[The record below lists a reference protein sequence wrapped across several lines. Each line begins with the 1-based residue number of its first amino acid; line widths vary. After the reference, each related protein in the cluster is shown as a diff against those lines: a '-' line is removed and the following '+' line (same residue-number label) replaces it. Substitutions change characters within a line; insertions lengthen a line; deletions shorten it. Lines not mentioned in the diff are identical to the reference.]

1 MSNIKQPKAEPKTE
15 PKAEMK
21 KPAFT
26 QSFYVGP
33 SVKGVISTHSI
44 FKNGI
49 PVEIVEE
56 LKKKSGATDPVIKA
70 LFVPIENLSQALE
83 DLKKVSKINTCYNEV
98 VKALNKEVER

>member
-1 MSNIKQPKAEPKTE
+1 MSNIKQTKAEPKAE
-15 PKAEMK
+15 SKAEMK

-56 LKKKSGATDPVIKA
+56 MKKKSGAAGPVIET
-70 LFVPIENLSQALE
+70 LFVPIEKLSQALE
-83 DLKKVSKINTCYNEV
+83 DLKKQSKINTCYKEV
-98 VKALNKEVER
+98 AKALNKEVER